1 MKPGG
6 RTTSTAGSGL
16 YQLGFF
22 LMGAYQDIMG
32 NMHNLL
38 GRVNEVHVFLDP
50 DEESGYYIEEVIEG
64 TSIAIVLDMVQYD
77 EKALV
82 QSIKKQTESAISD
95 EQLKPSE
102 GMRLLADYTKGLRD
116 QTYLSL

>member
-6 RTTSTAGSGL
+6 CTRSIAGPGPDL
-16 YQLGFF
+16 LGFF
-22 LMGAYQDIMG
+22 LMSAYQDITG
-32 NMHNLL
+32 NMHNLF
-38 GRVNEVHVFLDP
+38 GRVNEVHVFLDL
-50 DEESGYYIEEVIEG
+50 DKESGYYIEEVIEG
-64 TSIAIVLDMVQYD
+64 TSITSVLDMVQHD
-77 EKALV
+77 GKALV
-82 QSIKKQTESAISD
+82 RSIKKQIEPAISD

>member
-1 MKPGG
+1 M
-6 RTTSTAGSGL
+6 
-16 YQLGFF
+16 
-22 LMGAYQDIMG
+22 
-32 NMHNLL
+32 
-38 GRVNEVHVFLDP
+38 
-50 DEESGYYIEEVIEG
+50 
-64 TSIAIVLDMVQYD
+64 
-77 EKALV
+77 